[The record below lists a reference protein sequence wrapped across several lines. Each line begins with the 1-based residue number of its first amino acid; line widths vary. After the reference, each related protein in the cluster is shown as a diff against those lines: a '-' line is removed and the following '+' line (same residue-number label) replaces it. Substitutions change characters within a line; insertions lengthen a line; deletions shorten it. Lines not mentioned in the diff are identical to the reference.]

1 MAESKSAQQVREITD
16 KLEQGIKELFE
27 SERFKEYLRTMS
39 KFYHYSFSNTLLIA
53 MQKPEAT
60 YVAGYTSWQRNF
72 DRQVMKGEKGI
83 KILAPAPY
91 KAKEER
97 EKIDP
102 STQKP
107 VLDADGKPITE
118 TVEVMRPAFKVVS
131 VFDISQTDGKELP
144 DIIVDELS
152 GSVEN
157 YTAFF
162 EALKQDSPVP
172 ISFEDIPGGAKGYF
186 SPIENRIA
194 IQEGMSEIQTIK
206 TAIHEIAH
214 AKLHSIDRPEPEPAW
229 KIVMI
234 SDGGTKRDFLSGF
247 ASETEANEAAER
259 EGWRFVDE
267 NRFEWRLEVEED
279 TSAVQEMRKDRHTK
293 EVEAE
298 SVAYTVCQRYGIET
312 SDYSFG
318 YIAGWSSDKETK
330 ELKGSLET
338 IRKTAAEMID
348 SIDAKLKVLLAE
360 KTTENEVA
368 VSIGEK
374 GFIEVHKTGG
384 GFAYSLFDLA
394 YSRKDYGFVPDPES
408 TAHSVMES
416 LCLELGVL
424 DLDTRK
430 VDYLELMKRVTT
442 EMKIELDN
450 QSSKANKRTPLG
462 DAGIPVYTE
471 TADHA
476 HVAGE
481 TDAYRLSAQANIA
494 CRDTIERTISEYYGN
509 NRLAAESAVTS
520 VLEKFS
526 PERVQYVLANTV
538 QHKDWD
544 GRISQKAKTW
554 AKDIPVCPELST
566 RFIVDKAHPGL
577 TDLFITEFMRQ
588 MNVQERRQE
597 AEAQTQNPE
606 VAAWERDEVVSIEK
620 TVVEV
625 KAPTAEQPQGAAAPK
640 HRLTPEEKQIRD
652 AVMDTLKAQIAH
664 NNDGMLSTYRSSE
677 QSFRVMA
684 RKGVRI
690 EGNTVTQNGE
700 PLFTIHRRH
709 SAKKT
714 QGCFRELTPTLEY
727 VRQEKKQEKPS
738 IRDQLKAAAKSQ
750 PEKKAPA
757 KAKSHDMEL

>member
-1 MAESKSAQQVREITD
+1 MAESKSAQQVREITE

-107 VLDADGKPITE
+107 VLDADGKPVTE

-162 EALKQDSPVP
+162 EALKQESPAP
-172 ISFEDIPGGAKGYF
+172 IAFEDIPGGAKGYF
-186 SPIENRIA
+186 SPVENRIA

-214 AKLHSIDRPEPEPAW
+214 AKLHSIDRPEPEHAW

-259 EGWRFVDE
+259 EGWRFIDE

-279 TSAVQEMRKDRHTK
+279 TSAVQEMRKGRHTK

-348 SIDAKLKVLLAE
+348 SIDAKLKVLLPEKAPSAE
-360 KTTENEVA
+360 KDAEAPAE
-368 VSIGEK
+368 
-374 GFIEVHKTGG
+374 
-384 GFAYSLFDLA
+384 
-394 YSRKDYGFVPDPES
+394 PMPE
-408 TAHSVMES
+408 APIY
-416 LCLELGVL
+416 
-424 DLDTRK
+424 R
-430 VDYLELMKRVTT
+430 
-442 EMKIELDN
+442 
-450 QSSKANKRTPLG
+450 
-462 DAGIPVYTE
+462 E
-471 TADHA
+471 TANYA
-476 HVAGE
+476 YEAGE
-481 TDAYRLSAQANIA
+481 LEAYRASFAANEK
-494 CRDTIERTISEYYGN
+494 CRDAIEAAITSNYGD
-509 NRLAAESAVTS
+509 NRLDADAAVKS
-520 VLEKFS
+520 VLEQFS
-526 PERVQYVLANTV
+526 PERVRYVLANTI
-538 QHKDWD
+538 QQKDFD
-544 GRISQKAKTW
+544 GRIPQPLKEW
-554 AKDIPVCPELST
+554 AKSVEVCPENTS
-566 RFIVDKAHPGL
+566 RFLVDKPNPGL
-577 TDLFITEFMRQ
+577 TALFVDAFRQ
-588 MNVQERRQE
+588 QT
-597 AEAQTQNPE
+597 EAQKE
-606 VAAWERDEVVSIEK
+606 VTSEKAAKRDSEVVAWENDEITSIDVK
-620 TVVEV
+620 TVEV
-625 KAPTAEQPQGAAAPK
+625 KSPFAPLPEEAAQAPK
-640 HRLTPEEKQIRD
+640 AHRLTAEEKEIKA
-652 AVMDTLKAQIAH
+652 AVMDTLKGQIAY
-664 NNDGMLSTYRSSE
+664 NNDGMRASYRASNH
-677 QSFRVMA
+677 SFNLLA
-684 RKGVRI
+684 RNGVRI

-700 PLFTIHRRH
+700 PLFKIHRRH
-709 SAKKT
+709 AARKT
-714 QGCFRELTPTLEY
+714 QGCYRELMPTLEY
-727 VRQEKKQEKPS
+727 IRQEQKQEKPS
-738 IRDQLKAAAKSQ
+738 IRDQLRTAAKPQ
-750 PEKKAPA
+750 PEKKSPV
-757 KAKSHDMEL
+757 KSKTHDMEL

>member
-107 VLDADGKPITE
+107 VLDADGKPVTE

-157 YTAFF
+157 YAAFF
-162 EALKQDSPVP
+162 EALKQESPVP
-172 ISFEDIPGGAKGYF
+172 IAFEEIPGGAKGYF
-186 SPIENRIA
+186 SPAENRIA

-214 AKLHSIDRPEPEPAW
+214 AKLHSIDRPEPEPTW

-348 SIDAKLKVLLAE
+348 SIDAKLKVLMAE
-360 KTTENEVA
+360 KA
-368 VSIGEK
+368 QSAEK
-374 GFIEVHKTGG
+374 DAE
-384 GFAYSLFDLA
+384 APA
-394 YSRKDYGFVPDPES
+394 EPMPE
-408 TAHSVMES
+408 A
-416 LCLELGVL
+416 
-424 DLDTRK
+424 
-430 VDYLELMKRVTT
+430 
-442 EMKIELDN
+442 
-450 QSSKANKRTPLG
+450 
-462 DAGIPVYTE
+462 PVYRE
-471 TADHA
+471 TANYA
-476 HVAGE
+476 YEAGE
-481 TDAYRLSAQANIA
+481 LEAYRASFAANEK
-494 CRDTIERTISEYYGN
+494 CRDAIEAAITSNYGD
-509 NRLAAESAVTS
+509 NRLDADAAVKS
-520 VLEKFS
+520 VLEQFS
-526 PERVQYVLANTV
+526 PERVRYILANTI
-538 QHKDWD
+538 QQKDFD
-544 GRISQKAKTW
+544 GRIPQPLKEW
-554 AKDIPVCPELST
+554 AKSVEVCPENAS
-566 RFIVDKAHPGL
+566 RFVVDKANPGL
-577 TDLFITEFMRQ
+577 TALFVDAIRQQTEPQKDVLSEKAEERGPEVVAWENDEITSIEVKTEEVKSPFAPLP
-588 MNVQERRQE
+588 EE
-597 AEAQTQNPE
+597 AE
-606 VAAWERDEVVSIEK
+606 
-620 TVVEV
+620 
-625 KAPTAEQPQGAAAPK
+625 KAPKA
-640 HRLTPEEKQIRD
+640 HRLTAEEKEIKA
-652 AVMDTLKAQIAH
+652 AVVDTLKGQIAYH
-664 NNDGMLSTYRSSE
+664 NDGMRASYRASNH
-677 QSFRVMA
+677 SFNVLA
-684 RKGVRI
+684 RNGVRI

-700 PLFTIHRRH
+700 PLFAIHRRH

-714 QGCFRELTPTLEY
+714 QGCYRELTPTLEY
-727 VRQEKKQEKPS
+727 IRREKKQEKPS

-750 PEKKAPA
+750 SEKKSPA

>member
-97 EKIDP
+97 EMIDP

-107 VLDADGKPITE
+107 VLDADGKPVTE

-157 YTAFF
+157 YAAFF
-162 EALKQDSPVP
+162 EALKQESPVP
-172 ISFEDIPGGAKGYF
+172 ITFENIPGGAKGYF

-214 AKLHSIDRPEPEPAW
+214 AKLHSIDRPEPGPTW

-234 SDGGTKRDFLSGF
+234 SDGGTKQDFLSGF
-247 ASETEANEAAER
+247 ASEAEANAAAEH
-259 EGWRFVDE
+259 EGWLFVDE

-279 TSAVQEMRKDRHTK
+279 TSVVQEMRKDRHTK

-318 YIAGWSSDKETK
+318 YIAGWSSGKETM

-348 SIDAKLKVLLAE
+348 SIDAKLKMLLAE
-360 KTTENEVA
+360 KAQTATQEADTPVKEPEM
-368 VSIGEK
+368 VS
-374 GFIEVHKTGG
+374 
-384 GFAYSLFDLA
+384 SL
-394 YSRKDYGFVPDPES
+394 
-408 TAHSVMES
+408 H
-416 LCLELGVL
+416 
-424 DLDTRK
+424 
-430 VDYLELMKRVTT
+430 
-442 EMKIELDN
+442 
-450 QSSKANKRTPLG
+450 

-476 HVAGE
+476 HASGE
-481 TDAYRLSAQANIA
+481 IDVYRLSLQANMA
-494 CRDTIERTISEYYGN
+494 CKDVIEQTISEYYGN

-520 VLEKFS
+520 VLERFS
-526 PERVQYVLANTV
+526 PERVQYVLANTI

-544 GRISQKAKTW
+544 GRISQKAKAW
-554 AKDIPVCPELST
+554 AKDIPVCPEQSVW
-566 RFIVDKAHPGL
+566 FIVNKAHPCL
-577 TDLFITEFMRQ
+577 TNLFIAEFMRQ
-588 MNVQERRQE
+588 MDARECEQE
-597 AEAQTQNPE
+597 ANAQPQNPE
-606 VAAWERDEVVSIEK
+606 VAAWEHDEIVSVEK
-620 TVVEV
+620 TVMEV
-625 KAPTAEQPQGAAAPK
+625 KAPTAEQPQEAAAPK

-684 RKGVRI
+684 RNGVKI

-700 PLFTIHRRH
+700 PLFAIHRRH

-714 QGCFRELTPTLEY
+714 KGCYRELTPTLEY
-727 VRQEKKQEKPS
+727 IRQEKEPEKPQYS
-738 IRDQLKAAAKSQ
+738 VLAKLKQCKADDGKNAPKPTPDKKPKS
-750 PEKKAPA
+750 EE
-757 KAKSHDMEL
+757 MEI

>member
-1 MAESKSAQQVREITD
+1 MAENRSAQQVREITD

-107 VLDADGKPITE
+107 ILDADGKPVTE

-157 YTAFF
+157 YAAFF
-162 EALKQDSPVP
+162 EALKQESPVP
-172 ISFEDIPGGAKGYF
+172 IAFEDIPGGAKGYF
-186 SPIENRIA
+186 SPLESRIA
-194 IQEGMSEIQTIK
+194 IQEGMSEIQTVK

-214 AKLHSIDRPEPEPAW
+214 AKLHAIHPDEKTAPED
-229 KIVMI
+229 K
-234 SDGGTKRDFLSGF
+234 
-247 ASETEANEAAER
+247 
-259 EGWRFVDE
+259 
-267 NRFEWRLEVEED
+267 
-279 TSAVQEMRKDRHTK
+279 KDRHTK

-360 KTTENEVA
+360 KSQEQTHDMPETVRK
-368 VSIGEK
+368 EK
-374 GFIEVHKTGG
+374 PS
-384 GFAYSLFDLA
+384 Y
-394 YSRKDYGFVPDPES
+394 
-408 TAHSVMES
+408 
-416 LCLELGVL
+416 L
-424 DLDTRK
+424 D
-430 VDYLELMKRVTT
+430 V
-442 EMKIELDN
+442 
-450 QSSKANKRTPLG
+450 
-462 DAGIPVYTE
+462 PVYRE
-471 TADHA
+471 TANYA
-476 HVAGE
+476 YEAGE
-481 TDAYRLSAQANIA
+481 LDAYRASYDANIA
-494 CRDTIERTISEYYGN
+494 CADAIEQAISENYAD
-509 NRLAAESAVTS
+509 NRLATRVAVET
-520 VLEKFS
+520 VLEQFS
-526 PERVQYVLANTV
+526 EECVQYVLANTV
-538 QHKDWD
+538 QHSLHDGRYHSENKDWA
-544 GRISQKAKTW
+544 GKIS
-554 AKDIPVCPELST
+554 VCEENSES
-566 RFIVDKAHPGL
+566 FIIGQAHPGL
-577 TDLFITEFMRQ
+577 VNLFINQFKDLLPEE
-588 MNVQERRQE
+588 VQEHHE
-597 AEAQTQNPE
+597 TISTPASDM
-606 VAAWERDEVVSIEK
+606 AAS
-620 TVVEV
+620 
-625 KAPTAEQPQGAAAPK
+625 PK
-640 HRLTPEEKQIRD
+640 HRLTSDEKQIRD
-652 AVMDTLKAQIAH
+652 AVMDTLKARIAYA
-664 NNDGMLSTYRSSE
+664 NDGMRSTVKASV
-677 QSFRVMA
+677 QSQKIMA
-684 RKGVRI
+684 QNAVRI

-700 PLFTIHRRH
+700 PLFAIHRRY

-714 QGCFRELTPTLEY
+714 QGCYRELTPTLEY
-727 VRQEKKQEKPS
+727 VRQEKRQEKPS

-757 KAKSHDMEL
+757 RTKSHDMGLE

>member
-107 VLDADGKPITE
+107 VLDADGKPVTE

-157 YTAFF
+157 YAAFF
-162 EALKQDSPVP
+162 EALKQESPAP
-172 ISFEDIPGGAKGYF
+172 IAFEDIPGGAKGFF
-186 SPIENRIA
+186 SPVENRIA

-214 AKLHSIDRPEPEPAW
+214 AKLHSIDRPEPEPTW

-247 ASETEANEAAER
+247 ASETAANEAAER

-360 KTTENEVA
+360 KA
-368 VSIGEK
+368 QSAEK
-374 GFIEVHKTGG
+374 
-384 GFAYSLFDLA
+384 
-394 YSRKDYGFVPDPES
+394 
-408 TAHSVMES
+408 
-416 LCLELGVL
+416 
-424 DLDTRK
+424 
-430 VDYLELMKRVTT
+430 
-442 EMKIELDN
+442 
-450 QSSKANKRTPLG
+450 
-462 DAGIPVYTE
+462 DAEAPAEPMSEAPIYRE
-471 TADHA
+471 TANYA
-476 HVAGE
+476 YEAGE
-481 TDAYRLSAQANIA
+481 LEAYRASFAANEK
-494 CRDTIERTISEYYGN
+494 CRDAIEAAITSNYGD
-509 NRLAAESAVTS
+509 NRLDADAAVKS
-520 VLEKFS
+520 VFEQFS
-526 PERVQYVLANTV
+526 PERVRYVLANTI
-538 QHKDWD
+538 QQKDFD
-544 GRISQKAKTW
+544 GRIPQPLKEW
-554 AKDIPVCPELST
+554 AKSVEVCPENAA
-566 RFIVDKAHPGL
+566 RFVVDKANPGL
-577 TDLFITEFMRQ
+577 TALFVDAFRQQTEPQKDVLSEKAEERDPEVVAWENDEITSIEVKTEEVKSPFAPLP
-588 MNVQERRQE
+588 EE
-597 AEAQTQNPE
+597 AE
-606 VAAWERDEVVSIEK
+606 
-620 TVVEV
+620 
-625 KAPTAEQPQGAAAPK
+625 KAPKA
-640 HRLTPEEKQIRD
+640 HRLTAEEKEIKA
-652 AVMDTLKAQIAH
+652 AVMDTLKGQIAYH
-664 NNDGMLSTYRSSE
+664 NDGMRASYRASNH
-677 QSFRVMA
+677 SFNVLA
-684 RKGVRI
+684 RNGVRI

-700 PLFTIHRRH
+700 PLFAIHRRH

-714 QGCFRELTPTLEY
+714 LGCYRELTPTLEY
-727 VRQEKKQEKPS
+727 IRQEKKQEKPS

-750 PEKKAPA
+750 SEKKSPA

>member
-1 MAESKSAQQVREITD
+1 MAESKSAQQVREITV

-91 KAKEER
+91 KAKEVR

-107 VLDADGKPITE
+107 ILDADGKPVTE

-157 YTAFF
+157 YAAFF
-162 EALKQDSPVP
+162 EALKQESPAP
-172 ISFEDIPGGAKGYF
+172 IAFEDIPGGAKGYF
-186 SPIENRIA
+186 SPVENRIA

-214 AKLHSIDRPEPEPAW
+214 AKLHSIDQPEPEPSW

-348 SIDAKLKVLLAE
+348 SIDAKLKVLMAE
-360 KTTENEVA
+360 KA
-368 VSIGEK
+368 QSAEK
-374 GFIEVHKTGG
+374 DAE
-384 GFAYSLFDLA
+384 APA
-394 YSRKDYGFVPDPES
+394 EPMPE
-408 TAHSVMES
+408 APV
-416 LCLELGVL
+416 
-424 DLDTRK
+424 
-430 VDYLELMKRVTT
+430 YLET
-442 EMKIELDN
+442 
-450 QSSKANKRTPLG
+450 ANY
-462 DAGIPVYTE
+462 AYE
-471 TADHA
+471 
-476 HVAGE
+476 AGE
-481 TDAYRLSAQANIA
+481 LEAYRASFAANEK
-494 CRDTIERTISEYYGN
+494 CRDAIEAAITSNYGD
-509 NRLAAESAVTS
+509 NRLDADAAVKS
-520 VLEKFS
+520 VL
-526 PERVQYVLANTV
+526 
-538 QHKDWD
+538 
-544 GRISQKAKTW
+544 
-554 AKDIPVCPELST
+554 
-566 RFIVDKAHPGL
+566 
-577 TDLFITEFMRQ
+577 
-588 MNVQERRQE
+588 
-597 AEAQTQNPE
+597 
-606 VAAWERDEVVSIEK
+606 
-620 TVVEV
+620 
-625 KAPTAEQPQGAAAPK
+625 
-640 HRLTPEEKQIRD
+640 
-652 AVMDTLKAQIAH
+652 
-664 NNDGMLSTYRSSE
+664 
-677 QSFRVMA
+677 
-684 RKGVRI
+684 
-690 EGNTVTQNGE
+690 
-700 PLFTIHRRH
+700 
-709 SAKKT
+709 
-714 QGCFRELTPTLEY
+714 
-727 VRQEKKQEKPS
+727 
-738 IRDQLKAAAKSQ
+738 
-750 PEKKAPA
+750 
-757 KAKSHDMEL
+757 